1 VKGNI
6 LLPRK
11 QDQFW
16 FQNGGANHRGEPD
29 DLPDSVLEEDF
40 HLGESHCVVWWGGGE
55 SVSRMPASIEHVQEA
70 LQVIPH
76 YHWVVLR
83 FWFRCQG
90 SVLGRRVESGL
101 AVGRLMVRAW
111 QLICASPLTEGGM
124 GGNDCCDM
132 LGSEA
137 RAPVAIGAVRQL

>member
-1 VKGNI
+1 M
-6 LLPRK
+6 
-11 QDQFW
+11 
-16 FQNGGANHRGEPD
+16 
-29 DLPDSVLEEDF
+29 
-40 HLGESHCVVWWGGGE
+40 VWWGGGQ

-70 LQVIPH
+70 LQVISH
-76 YHWVVLR
+76 HHWVVLR
-83 FWFRCQG
+83 FWVGCQG

-137 RAPVAIGAVRQL
+137 RARLQQGPCANSEPGLWDPGKDSRWREERS